1 MNGNFIDE
9 EEVLK
14 TIDKLD
20 VEITNEKL
28 NLDNIIT
35 IIQDININ
43 YKTDN
48 ESKLSELLDTLN
60 NKFKTITAIHDDNIT
75 VLKKNLDTYISTREK
90 IANMFDDFA

>member
-20 VEITNEKL
+20 IEITNEKL

-90 IANMFDDFA
+90 IANMFDDLA